1 MKITRILTMVFV
13 AAVLFSAC
21 GKKASHQKTPG
32 GLAYQVF
39 EGKGG
44 DSVRQGDF
52 IKVHV
57 TQKVNDSVYF
67 TSTDKLPIYFNVTE
81 AQPYDISEIWTKVR
95 VGDSI
100 VAVQMMDTFIKRNP
114 QRVPPNF
121 RNGDRI
127 YTLAKVLAV
136 FKNDSLKL
144 ADKTREENLF
154 KDAEVRKIE
163 KYMADKNL
171 KGQKTP
177 SGVYVETLTP
187 GAGENIK
194 AGQYVSVNYTGTSFS
209 GEKFDSNTDSS
220 FQHVEPLRFTVGRQ
234 EMIPGFDEA
243 MTFMKKGTKARIYLP
258 SMLAYA
264 DRPNSPKIKP
274 YEILIFDIE
283 VTDVQNAA
291 PAMPQ
296 PQVGH

>member
-1 MKITRILTMVFV
+1 MVL
-13 AAVLFSAC
+13 AASILFSAC
-21 GKKASHQKTPG
+21 GKKASHRKTPG
-32 GLAYQVF
+32 GLAYQVY

-81 AQPYDISEIWTKVR
+81 SQPYDVSEIWSKVR

-114 QRVPPNF
+114 QSVPQQF

-136 FKNDSLKL
+136 FRNDSLKM
-144 ADKTREENLF
+144 ADKKKEEDLF
-154 KDAEVRKIE
+154 VQAEVKKIE
-163 KYMADKNL
+163 KYMADKNV
-171 KGQKTP
+171 KGVKTP
-177 SGVYVETLTP
+177 SGVYVETLSP
-187 GAGENIK
+187 GVGENIRP
-194 AGQYVSVNYTGTSFS
+194 GQYVSVNYTGTSFS
-209 GEKFDSNTDSS
+209 GVKFDSNTDST
-220 FQHVEPLRFTVGRQ
+220 FQHLDPLKFTVGRK
-234 EMIPGFDEA
+234 EMIDGLDEA
-243 MTFMKKGTKARIYLP
+243 MTYMKKGTKARIYIP
-258 SMLAYA
+258 SMRAYA
-264 DRPNSPKIKP
+264 DRPTSPNIKP

-283 VTDVQNAA
+283 VLDVQDSA
-291 PAMPQ
+291 PAQPQ
-296 PQVGH
+296 PPAGH